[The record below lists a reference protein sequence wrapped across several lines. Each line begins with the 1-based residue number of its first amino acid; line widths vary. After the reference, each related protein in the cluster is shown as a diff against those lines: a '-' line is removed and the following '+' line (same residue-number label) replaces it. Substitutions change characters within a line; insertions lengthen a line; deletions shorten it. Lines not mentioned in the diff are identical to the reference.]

1 MQLNFIS
8 ISLTKMSNKLQILAQ
23 VCLLCLVFVDKYRS
37 LKSGPLGL
45 KPILDNVVHNPK
57 WQTLYL
63 FCTKHKR
70 GRKKFITITTGI
82 NVKNF
87 VM

>member
-1 MQLNFIS
+1 
-8 ISLTKMSNKLQILAQ
+8 MSGGI
-23 VCLLCLVFVDKYRS
+23 FVGKDRS

-57 WQTLYL
+57 WRTLYL
-63 FCTKHKR
+63 FCTKHKLV
-70 GRKKFITITTGI
+70 RKQLRKMTTGI